1 MFILVARIL
10 IAPNVTFKWT
20 KSLVFLVMATC
31 GASVIQNGTYFV
43 NPNHPNPTD
52 STGSCQITVP
62 KLGPDV
68 CQIR

>member
-1 MFILVARIL
+1 M
-10 IAPNVTFKWT
+10 
-20 KSLVFLVMATC
+20 FLVMATC
-31 GASVIQNGTYFV
+31 GASIVQNGTYFV

-68 CQIR
+68 CQIRYINILCPTKERAVQ